1 MAANS
6 AARRL
11 YTVALNAFPRRHRA
25 AYAPEMIEAF
35 ERELLARREHGLSA
49 MLFILAACA
58 NAIAAGIGERRR
70 HRQVLHT
77 NVLFSRL
84 DFLLA
89 WRMMLRYPGLS
100 IVAIFGMTI
109 GIGIAVGGFAILSTM
124 SDARLPFDEGDRIVS
139 IRNTDAVTGH
149 REQRSLHD
157 LVAWRGL
164 TSVEDVGVTRT
175 IRRNLMLEGRAPE
188 EVTVAEISASAFR
201 VARVPALRGRYL
213 LPEDERPGAPDAI
226 VIGYDEWVRTFD
238 GDPAIVGRSL
248 QLGSISYAIVGVMP
262 KGFKF
267 PLFHDYWIPSRVDPG
282 MYAPRT
288 GPSVN
293 VFGRLAKG
301 ATLLSAQAEIDA
313 LRTSSTQGTS
323 GTLDTPGTLDTLIP
337 RVIRYTHEYSEMD
350 DPGNAIAVYLMQIAI
365 LLLLVVVSV
374 NVAILVYA
382 RTATRLGE
390 IAVRGALGA
399 SRRRIVAQLFGE
411 AMMLAGVSAIAGVA
425 LADVALR
432 QLNGSML
439 IVAGRALPF
448 WMSLSL
454 SIEEVVYVTV
464 LTVVS
469 ASIIG
474 VIPALKA
481 TSARVHMRLQTLS
494 PGSGSRMVM
503 GRVWA
508 TLIVAQ
514 VALTVMVLPASMFHA
529 WTALRFRTG
538 DPGFAAG
545 EFLTAQ
551 LVLDRGTAPPTAD
564 GDREFTEEF
573 ATLHREI
580 ERRVRDVATV
590 SEVTFSMAGVG
601 EERAVVLEIEGQP
614 PPIEPANYGIVAG
627 TKRGHLVW
635 FNRVA
640 TNFFDAFDVPIIM
653 GRGLQPSDAGLA
665 ASAVLVNRTMV
676 DTLFGGASP
685 LGARV
690 RYVGRSREAAE
701 RDVVLDRWY
710 EIVGVVPDF
719 PTTRSLDP
727 RPVCRLYHA
736 AAFGDVQPAE
746 IAIRIR
752 GVDPTAF
759 AGRLREI
766 GASVDPNLQLR
777 DVVTAESIMIREQ
790 GLMRLIG
797 SVMVM
802 VMLSVIVLAAA
813 GIYALMSF
821 TVAQRKREIGIR
833 AALGANR
840 NRLLAGIFARAL
852 GQIMAGVA
860 VGLLGA
866 FALET
871 ALEGEMFQGQ
881 GAVLVPLVILVMTI
895 VGTIAVA
902 GPARRGLSIQPT
914 EALREE

>member
-1 MAANS
+1 MAIS
-6 AARRL
+6 FYTRL
-11 YTVALNAFPRRHRA
+11 YLAALRAFPKRHRA
-25 AYAPEMIEAF
+25 AYAPEMIDAF
-35 ERELLARREHGLSA
+35 EHELTSRRQRGGLSA
-49 MLFILAACA
+49 MLFVLAACA
-58 NAIAAGIGERRR
+58 NAIVAGLGERRR
-70 HRQVLHT
+70 HRRVLHT

-100 IVAIFGMTI
+100 IVAVFGMTV
-109 GIGIAVGGFAILSTM
+109 GIALAAAAFAIVSALMQAT
-124 SDARLPFDEGDRIVS
+124 LPLPEGDRIVS
-139 IRNTDAVTGH
+139 LISADAVTGL
-149 REQRSLHD
+149 REARMLHD
-157 LVAWRGL
+157 VRSWRRM
-164 TSVEDVGVTRT
+164 TSVEDVGLTRT
-175 IRRNLMLEGRAPE
+175 VQRNLIVEGRPPD

-201 VARVPALRGRYL
+201 VTRVPALRGRYL
-213 LPEDERPGAPDAI
+213 LPEDEQQGAPDAI
-226 VIGYDEWVRTFD
+226 VIGHDEWVKRFD
-238 GDPAIVGRSL
+238 ADPNIIGRSL
-248 QLGSISYAIVGVMP
+248 QLGSTAYAIVGVMP
-262 KGFKF
+262 EGFSF
-267 PLFHDYWIPSRVDPG
+267 PLFHGYWIPSRLDASV
-282 MYAPRT
+282 YEPRT
-288 GPSVN
+288 GPGVN
-293 VFGRLAKG
+293 VFGRLANG
-301 ATLLSAQAEIDA
+301 STFQQAQAEIAA
-313 LRTSSTQGTS
+313 LRASTPSTPSTPGTSGTS
-323 GTLDTPGTLDTLIP
+323 GTLIS
-337 RVIRYTHEYSEMD
+337 RVVPYTYAFTDMD
-350 DPGNAIAVYLMQIAI
+350 DPENALSLYLMQIAI
-365 LLLLVVVSV
+365 VLLLVVVCV

-399 SRRRIVAQLFGE
+399 SRRRIVAQLFVE
-411 AMMLAGVSAIAGVA
+411 AMMLSGVSAVAGIG
-425 LADVALR
+425 LAAVALR
-432 QLNGSML
+432 QLQGSML
-439 IVAGRALPF
+439 IVAGRVLPF
-448 WMSLSL
+448 WMSLEL
-454 SIEEVVYVTV
+454 SMDDVIYVTA
-464 LTVVS
+464 LAVVS

-474 VIPALKA
+474 IIPALKA

-545 EFLTAQ
+545 EFLTTQ
-551 LVLDRGTAPPTAD
+551 LVLDRATAAATGD
-564 GDREFTEEF
+564 GDREFTERF
-573 ATLHREI
+573 ATIHRELD
-580 ERRVRDVATV
+580 RRMREVATV
-590 SEVTFSMAGVG
+590 SEVTFSMAGIG
-601 EERAVVLEIEGQP
+601 EERAVVVEIEGQP
-614 PPIEPANYGIVAG
+614 VPVDPVDYGMAAG

-653 GRGLQPSDAGLA
+653 GRALQPSDTGTA
-665 ASAVLVNRTMV
+665 ASAVLINRTMV
-676 DTLFGGASP
+676 DTVFGGVNP

-690 RYVGRSREAAE
+690 RYVGRSSEARE
-701 RDVVLDRWY
+701 RDVVFDRWY

-727 RPVCRLYHA
+727 RPVSRLYHA

-752 GVDPTAF
+752 SADPTAF
-759 AGRLREI
+759 AGTLREI
-766 GASVDPNLQLR
+766 GASVDPNVQVR
-777 DVVTAESIMIREQ
+777 DIVTAESILMREQ

-797 SVMVM
+797 TAIVT

-840 NRLLAGIFARAL
+840 NRLLAGIFARAI
-852 GQIMAGVA
+852 GQIAAGVA

-866 FALET
+866 FALENV
-871 ALEGEMFQGQ
+871 LQGEMFQGR
-881 GAVLVPLVILVMTI
+881 GAVLIPLVMLVMAI
-895 VGTIAVA
+895 VGMIAVV

>member
-1 MAANS
+1 MAS
-6 AARRL
+6 TRTSTRL
-11 YTVALNAFPRRHRA
+11 YASALRAFPRRHRA
-25 AYAPEMIEAF
+25 AYAAEMIDAF
-35 ERELLARREHGLSA
+35 ERELRERHQHAGVLSTARFVA
-49 MLFILAACA
+49 AACA

-100 IVAIFGMTI
+100 LVAVFGMTV
-109 GIGIAVGGFAILSTM
+109 GIALATGAFAIVTALTNTKVP
-124 SDARLPFDEGDRIVS
+124 LPEGNRIVS
-139 IRNTDAVTGH
+139 LIAADVVTGN
-149 REQRSLHD
+149 REQRMLHD
-157 LVAWRGL
+157 FPAWRGM

-175 IRRNLMLEGRAPE
+175 VKRNLIMPGQTPD

-201 VARVPALRGRYL
+201 VARVPAIRGRHL

-226 VIGYDEWVRTFD
+226 VIGHAEWVRTFD
-238 GDPAIVGRSL
+238 SDPHIIGRSL
-248 QLGSISYAIVGVMP
+248 QLGSTTYAIVGVMP
-262 KGFKF
+262 KGFSF
-267 PLFHDYWIPSRVDPG
+267 PLYHAYWIPWRLDPNA
-282 MYAPRT
+282 YQPRT
-288 GPSVN
+288 GPNVA
-293 VFGRLAKG
+293 VFGRLANG
-301 ATLLSAQAEIDA
+301 STLESAQAEFAA
-313 LRTSSTQGTS
+313 LNASTS
-323 GTLDTPGTLDTLIP
+323 GTPGTLGTLIP
-337 RVIRYTHEYSEMD
+337 RVVPYAWAYTDMD
-350 DPGNAIAVYLMQIAI
+350 DPENALSLYLMQIAI
-365 LLLLVVVSV
+365 VLLLVVVCV

-399 SRRRIVAQLFGE
+399 SRRRIVAQLFVE
-411 AMMLAGVSAIAGVA
+411 AMMLSGIAAVAGVG
-425 LADVALR
+425 LATVALR

-439 IVAGRALPF
+439 IVAGRVLPF
-448 WMSLSL
+448 WMSLGL
-454 SIEEVVYVTV
+454 SMDDVIYVTT
-464 LTVVS
+464 LAVVS

-474 VIPALKA
+474 IIPAVKA
-481 TSARVHMRLQTLS
+481 TSARVHIRLQTLS

-503 GRVWA
+503 GKVWA
-508 TLIVAQ
+508 ALIVAQ

-538 DPGFAAG
+538 DPGYAAR

-551 LVLDRGTAPPTAD
+551 LVLDRETAAPTAD
-564 GDREFTEEF
+564 GNREFTARF
-573 ATLHREI
+573 ATIHRELD
-580 ERRVRDVATV
+580 RRVREAATV
-590 SEVTFSMAGVG
+590 SEVTFSMAAVG

-614 PPIEPANYGIVAG
+614 APLDPVGYGIAAG

-640 TNFFDAFDVPIIM
+640 TNFFDAFDVPVIM
-653 GRGLQPSDAGLA
+653 GRGLQASDAGLE
-665 ASAVLVNRTMV
+665 ASAVLVNRTLV

-690 RYVGRSREAAE
+690 RYVGRSGEARE

-727 RPVCRLYHA
+727 RPMGRLYHA

-746 IAIRIR
+746 IAMRIR
-752 GVDPTAF
+752 GADPTAF
-759 AGRLREI
+759 ADPLREI
-766 GASVDPNLQLR
+766 GASVDPNLQVR
-777 DVVTAESIMIREQ
+777 DIVTADSLIMREQ
-790 GLMRLIG
+790 GLMRLVGTAI
-797 SVMVM
+797 VI

-821 TVAQRKREIGIR
+821 TVAQRRREIGIR

-852 GQIMAGVA
+852 GQITAGVA
-860 VGLLGA
+860 VGLVGA

-871 ALEGEMFQGQ
+871 VLEGEMFQGQ
-881 GAVLVPLVILVMTI
+881 GIVLIPLVMLVMAI

>member
-1 MAANS
+1 
-6 AARRL
+6 
-11 YTVALNAFPRRHRA
+11 
-25 AYAPEMIEAF
+25 
-35 ERELLARREHGLSA
+35 
-49 MLFILAACA
+49 
-58 NAIAAGIGERRR
+58 
-70 HRQVLHT
+70 
-77 NVLFSRL
+77 
-84 DFLLA
+84 
-89 WRMMLRYPGLS
+89 
-100 IVAIFGMTI
+100 
-109 GIGIAVGGFAILSTM
+109 
-124 SDARLPFDEGDRIVS
+124 
-139 IRNTDAVTGH
+139 
-149 REQRSLHD
+149 
-157 LVAWRGL
+157 
-164 TSVEDVGVTRT
+164 
-175 IRRNLMLEGRAPE
+175 
-188 EVTVAEISASAFR
+188 VTVAEISASAFR

-267 PLFHDYWIPSRVDPG
+267 PLFHDYWIPSRVDPS

-301 ATLLSAQAEIDA
+301 ATLQSAQAEIDA

-323 GTLDTPGTLDTLIP
+323 GTLGTPGTLGTLDTLAAVIP

-514 VALTVMVLPASMFHA
+514 VALTVMVLPAAMFNA

-545 EFLTAQ
+545 EFLTTQ
-551 LVLDRGTAPPTAD
+551 LVLDRGTAPPTGD
-564 GDREFTEEF
+564 GDREFTEKF
-573 ATLHREI
+573 AMLHREI
-580 ERRVRDVATV
+580 ERRVREVATV
-590 SEVTFSMAGVG
+590 SEVTFSMAGIG

-614 PPIEPANYGIVAG
+614 PPIDPADYGIAAG

-635 FNRVA
+635 FNRIA

-701 RDVVLDRWY
+701 RDVVLDHWY

-752 GVDPTAF
+752 GADPTAF

-777 DVVTAESIMIREQ
+777 DIVTAESIMIREQ

-852 GQIMAGVA
+852 GQITAGVA

-866 FALET
+866 FALEA

-881 GAVLVPLVILVMTI
+881 GAVLVPLVILVMAI